1 MSHHGSLVSCDGPG
15 LAPGRTMSRRPLFW
29 VRVCAGVLFLSAA
42 MTADAQTSGTSG
54 TAQAPQ
60 TAPDDDRTQPV
71 PAEPDFSVV
80 NLPTTLRLPKF
91 KSNFHLTHRFQGDL
105 TTGSFTD
112 QLSNLF
118 GIDNGAIIGLEFRF
132 APMEDV
138 QAVVFRSTLDKNLA
152 MWAQYD
158 GIRQRDS
165 MPVSVS
171 PIVSVE
177 GTDNFSENFSPALGA
192 VISHTSRERLALYA
206 MPMWVH
212 NSAPFDD
219 GATRDTFIFGIG
231 GRWRIGQRVYVVAEV
246 TPRLAG
252 YEPGDPEYSFGIEKR
267 AGGHMFQLTFSNSF
281 STTFGQL
288 ARGGTPSAL
297 YLGFNLGRK
306 FY

>member
-1 MSHHGSLVSCDGPG
+1 MAHHESWMSSNGPG
-15 LAPGRTMSRRPLFW
+15 LAPGRAMSRRSFVW

-42 MTADAQTSGTSG
+42 VTAGAQTNRASGTG
-54 TAQAPQ
+54 QAAQAVQ
-60 TAPDDDRTQPV
+60 EEDLTQPV
-71 PAEPDFSVV
+71 PAEPDFSLV

-105 TTGSFTD
+105 TTGSFLD

-132 APMEDV
+132 APMKDL
-138 QAVVFRSTLDKNLA
+138 QTVVFRSTLDKNLA

-158 GIRQRDS
+158 GIRQRGS

-192 VISHTSRERLALYA
+192 VISHTSRERIALYA
-206 MPMWVH
+206 VPMWVH
-212 NSAPFDD
+212 NSAPFDE

-267 AGGHMFQLTFSNSF
+267 VGGHMFQLTFSNSF
-281 STTFGQL
+281 ATTFGQL

-297 YLGFNLGRK
+297 YFGFNLGRK
-306 FY
+306 FW